1 LNQEDAIVR
10 TDRDIQEDVATE
22 LRGAPDVYD
31 KDIAVKV
38 NDGIVTLTGFV
49 RNHLERDT
57 AECAAKRVPGV
68 VALAND
74 IEVSVASHNGRSD
87 PAIAREAVAAIRR
100 ELPLFWEKIKVLVHQ
115 GHITLEG
122 ELETDFQRR
131 DVERAVRGLKAVTA
145 VSNLV
150 RIRPRAASS

>member
-1 LNQEDAIVR
+1 MTAMDVSSGFPTIDITAMRRPSSSSLPRPRA
-10 TDRDIQEDVATE
+10 RDLIEPGGCHRAN
-22 LRGAPDVYD
+22 RSGHSRRCGHGAPGAPDVYD

-100 ELPLFWEKIKVLVHQ
+100 ELPLFWEKNQ
-115 GHITLEG
+115 GSGSSGTYNA
-122 ELETDFQRR
+122 RR
-131 DVERAVRGLKAVTA
+131 
-145 VSNLV
+145 
-150 RIRPRAASS
+150 